1 MREEKVRCVGD
12 GAGGGRGRGG
22 ENRGVGVGRGSS
34 GPEPRGGG
42 GGGGGAAAAA
52 AAAVRRGGET
62 GIGIFFLGF
71 RGGNSS
77 GVFSPSRKTW
87 IL

>member
-42 GGGGGAAAAA
+42 AAAAA
-52 AAAVRRGGET
+52 SAVRRGGET
-62 GIGIFFLGF
+62 GIGFFFLGF